1 MPNMSYCRF
10 ENTVMDIRDCINAI
24 EERDT
29 DELSRYEVNALS
41 EFLNLGREITN
52 LEYEIEEIL
61 GEYDSES

>member
-1 MPNMSYCRF
+1 MSYCRF

>member
-1 MPNMSYCRF
+1 
-10 ENTVMDIRDCINAI
+10 MDIRDCINAI

-29 DELSRYEVNALS
+29 DELSSYEVNALS

-61 GEYDSES
+61 GEYDSKS